1 MQSVAYKNELAKRGF
16 YKYLENAKRFS
27 PKSIECYEKAIWL
40 WENFSK
46 KADFKFFNQTKA
58 EEFKNWLKNKQKKN
72 SQELVGLSYCY
83 DILRYL
89 KVFFE
94 WLSGQPN
101 YRKINRTAI
110 DYLNLT
116 RGEAKIATQPKAKV
130 YPSLEEVKTIIEGI
144 TGKTEIEMR
153 DRALISLIFLTG
165 ARISALFSLPMQS
178 FDRENLII
186 RQDPTLGVKTKN
198 SKLIT
203 TAIMEF
209 SFYKEPL
216 KYFLEWFDYLKKEKK
231 FEPSDPLFPATKID
245 NGKDNLG
252 YYNTE
257 KIEPNFWKNTASPR
271 KIFEKRSKQAGIKY
285 YKPHSFRDLLV
296 KEISKLSLTEEQKKA
311 FSQNLGHEDVG
322 TTFGNYGYG
331 KISEDRQIEI
341 MRSINFNSINKEN
354 TKMTASILNE
364 DDIVERIAKRVSEL
378 SKS

>member
-1 MQSVAYKNELAKRGF
+1 MQSIAYKNELVKRGF

-27 PKSIECYEKAIWL
+27 PKSIESYEKAIWL
-40 WENFSK
+40 WEDFSK

-58 EEFKNWLKNKQKKN
+58 EEFKDWLKNKQKKN
-72 SQELVGLSYCY
+72 SQELVSLSYCY

-116 RGEAKIATQPKAKV
+116 RGEAKIATQSKAKI
-130 YPSLEEVKTIIEGI
+130 YPSLEEVKAIIEGI
-144 TGKTEIEMR
+144 DGKTEIEMR
-153 DRALISLIFLTG
+153 DKALISLMFLTG
-165 ARISALFSLPMQS
+165 ARISAILSLPMQS
-178 FDRENLII
+178 FDREKLTVY
-186 RQDPTLGVKTKN
+186 QDPKLGVQTKN

-209 SFYKEPL
+209 SFYKEPRR
-216 KYFLEWFDYLKKEKK
+216 YFLEWFDYLEKERK
-231 FEPSDPLFPATKID
+231 FKPNEPIFPATKIE
-245 NGKDNLG
+245 NGKDNIG

-257 KIEPNFWKNTASPR
+257 KVEPLFWKNTNSIR
-271 KIFEKRSKQAGIKY
+271 KIFEKRSKQVEIRC

-331 KISEDRQIEI
+331 KIGEDKQIEI
-341 MRSINFNSINKEN
+341 MKSINFNSNEENKPTSN
-354 TKMTASILNE
+354 FSS
-364 DDIVERIAKRVSEL
+364 DDIKSIARELKNEL